1 MYMRRAIRLQQ
12 KKKQKVKYKVGQ
24 TVRVQYKKEKMGSRS
39 YNEQAGSQRYIITRI
54 DTKSRRHPLY
64 FLSDERGR
72 ELTGGG
78 FLQSQLVPIALGDTY
93 GGRPIKKYTRGG
105 KKYARV
111 RWKGYNSTNID
122 AFDEIKNSPT
132 LIYVFH

>member
-1 MYMRRAIRLQQ
+1 MYVRKAIRLQK
-12 KKKQKVKYKVGQ
+12 KKKQKVKYHVGQ

-39 YNEQAGSQRYIITRI
+39 YNEQAGSQRYIIKRI
-54 DTKSRRHPLY
+54 DSKSRRYPIY
-64 FLSDERGR
+64 FLTDERGR

-93 GGRPIKKYTRGG
+93 RGRPIKKFTRGG

-111 RWKGYNSTNID
+111 RWKGYNSDWDTDVPI
-122 AFDEIKNSPT
+122 
-132 LIYVFH
+132 

>member
-1 MYMRRAIRLQQ
+1 MPAGYFWIVGRSNVKFVERL
-12 KKKQKVKYKVGQ
+12 VPV
-24 TVRVQYKKEKMGSRS
+24 
-39 YNEQAGSQRYIITRI
+39 AGRKNI
-54 DTKSRRHPLY
+54 
-64 FLSDERGR
+64 LSHIEDKRGR

-93 GGRPIKKYTRGG
+93 RGRPIKKYTRGG